1 MKRSVEQ
8 LLQAGLYRYECP
20 STLTLSDYQMRL
32 LAKQEQERVVSH
44 VARCP
49 HCQAELQR
57 LEQFLLPDAVA
68 SPSWQHA
75 LSFIWQNLKEKGTFL
90 VRLLQE
96 TQTPLQPLT
105 VAVKG
110 HKRIEKDS
118 EIIRRITLSPE
129 ETDDLDLEAIVWR
142 TASASA
148 CQITIRVQIP
158 SRWPEMAGVVVRG
171 TAHTWQK
178 VETTNSEGEV
188 LFTDLPEEWVSDLS
202 LEVQT

>member
-1 MKRSVEQ
+1 MKASTDQ
-8 LLQAGLYRYECP
+8 LLKVTLYRHACP
-20 STLTLSDYQMRL
+20 PALTLSDYQMQL
-32 LAKQEQERVVSH
+32 LPQEGQRMVAAH
-44 VARCP
+44 VAHCP
-49 HCQAELQR
+49 HCQSELQR
-57 LEQFLLPDAVA
+57 LEPFVNPNTAA
-68 SPSWQHA
+68 APSWQHA
-75 LSFIWQNLKEKGTFL
+75 FGFIWQNLKEKGTYL

-118 EIIRRITLSPE
+118 EIIRRITLSPD

-148 CQITIRVQIP
+148 CQITIRVQTP

-178 VETTNSEGEV
+178 VEATNSEGEV